1 MFVRETLT
9 KNRDTGRVYKKH
21 QLVESLRTP
30 KGPRQRIVMELG
42 TLGLDK
48 SQWKRFSSLVA
59 SRLAGKTS
67 LFDYDPS
74 VIRAAEAALGHYDY
88 TKTAKQE
95 KASRKRTSEFVPVD
109 IHTASTSFNR
119 SLGPELVANEFFKRL
134 GFDEV
139 LRGLGIEPA
148 RRSLIKAQVIG
159 RLIAPGSDLLTHR
172 WIKNKSALPELLEVD
187 ISGVGKDQIYEI
199 ADLLISKKEQI
210 EAKLNKA
217 QLNLFSKPELLL
229 FDLTNTYLEGEGKKN
244 ALAKYGHSKE
254 KRSDCLLVTLAL
266 VVDERG
272 LPIYSEI
279 LEGNQYEPRALSDV
293 LDTLDRQGGLF
304 HGTPPSVVMDRG
316 IATKANLDLLRA
328 RNYPYIVV
336 ERVTDTARFI
346 DEFAQRADTF
356 EKVDDDQDREVF
368 VRALECDEGTKV
380 LCFSKPRAQR
390 DAEINKTRQLRF
402 TDAFA
407 RLNARIQKGQ
417 LKNET
422 KVATQLGK
430 LATRYPS
437 AFKNYEVIWSFESS
451 TTPRKVTSLE
461 LKAKDSLVDKEAL
474 YGCYVITATHTEI
487 SGPEIWHLYMTLT
500 KVEGA
505 FRSLKS
511 NLGLRPVFHHGTKRT
526 KAHLFISVLSYHLLS
541 AIEHSLRLVGD
552 NRSWST
558 INETLS
564 THMRSTLIFTDDKDQ
579 IHHLRVSSVPEP
591 EHKEIYDALGVKD
604 KLPRHHRV
612 VGRL

>member
-1 MFVRETLT
+1 
-9 KNRDTGRVYKKH
+9 
-21 QLVESLRTP
+21 
-30 KGPRQRIVMELG
+30 
-42 TLGLDK
+42 
-48 SQWKRFSSLVA
+48 
-59 SRLAGKTS
+59 LAGKTS
-67 LFDYDPS
+67 LFDDDPS
-74 VIRAAEAALGHYDY
+74 LTSAAEAALSHYDY
-88 TKTAKQE
+88 TKTEKQQ
-95 KASRKRTSEFVPVD
+95 KTSWKRASEFVPVD
-109 IHTASTSFNR
+109 INTASTSFNR
-119 SLGPELVANEFFKRL
+119 SLGPELVANEFFKRI

-139 LRGLGIEPA
+139 LRSLGIEPQK
-148 RRSLIKAQVIG
+148 RSLIKAQVIG
-159 RLIAPGSDLLTHR
+159 RLIAPGSDLFTHR

-199 ADLLISKKEQI
+199 ADLLIAKKEQI

-217 QLNLFSKPELLL
+217 QLRLFSKPELLL
-229 FDLTNTYLEGEGKKN
+229 FDLTNTYLEGEGKDN

-272 LPIYSEI
+272 LPVYSEI

-293 LDTLDRQGGLF
+293 LDTLDGQGGLF
-304 HGTPPSVVMDRG
+304 SSTRPSVVMDRG
-316 IATKANLDLLRA
+316 IATRANLDLLRE

-336 ERVTDTARFI
+336 ERVSDTAQFL
-346 DEFAQRADTF
+346 DEFAQKAETF
-356 EKVDDDQDREVF
+356 EKVDDGEDREVF
-368 VRALECDEGTKV
+368 VKALNCDEGTKV
-380 LCFSKPRAQR
+380 LCFSKPRAKR
-390 DAEINKTRQLRF
+390 DAEINKARQLRF
-402 TDAFA
+402 TDAFT

-437 AFKNYEVIWSFESS
+437 AFKNYEVIWSFDSS

-461 LKAKDSLVDKEAL
+461 LKAKDSLETKETL
-474 YGCYVITATHTEI
+474 YGCYVITSTHTEI
-487 SGPEIWHLYMTLT
+487 SGPEIWHLYTTLT

-511 NLGLRPVFHHGTKRT
+511 DLGLRPVFHHGTKRT

-564 THMRSTLIFTDDKDQ
+564 THMRSTLILTDDKDQ